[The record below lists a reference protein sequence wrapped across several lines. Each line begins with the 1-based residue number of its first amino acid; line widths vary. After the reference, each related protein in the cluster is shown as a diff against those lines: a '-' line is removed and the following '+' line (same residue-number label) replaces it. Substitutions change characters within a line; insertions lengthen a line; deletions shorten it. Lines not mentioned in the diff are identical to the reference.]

1 MKIVA
6 TDNYD
11 RSGERPGSDEFVVA
25 ENVNGPFALA
35 LVERYGEIYLLR
47 LVEDGEIYL
56 LRLVPDDY
64 KLATFLP

>member
-35 LVERYGEIYLLR
+35 LVERYNARI
-47 LVEDGEIYL
+47 EDGEIYL